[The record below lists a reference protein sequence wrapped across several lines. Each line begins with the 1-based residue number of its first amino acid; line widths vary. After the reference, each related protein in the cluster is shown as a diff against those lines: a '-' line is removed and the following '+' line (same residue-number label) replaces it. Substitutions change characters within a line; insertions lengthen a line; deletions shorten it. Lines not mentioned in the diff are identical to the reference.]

1 MAKFARKGKGGTPA
15 ISTAS
20 LPDIVFML
28 LFFFMTVTTM
38 KEVDLK
44 VIIKK
49 PHATEVKKLQN
60 KSLVKYIN
68 IGVPIAKYQSKFGKE
83 PIIQL
88 NDAFAN
94 VSDIGP
100 WVDAVRGDMDAE
112 NRSKMTTALRI
123 DKNARMG
130 IVTDVKQEL
139 RKAKALKITYIADKT
154 TKKDFFLN

>member
-44 VIIKK
+44 VHISK
-49 PHATEVKKLQN
+49 PKATEVKKIEN
-60 KSLVKYIN
+60 KALVKYIN
-68 IGVPIAKYQSKFGKE
+68 IGVPIPKYQSKFGKE
-83 PIIQL
+83 PVIQL

-100 WVDAVRGDMDAE
+100 WVDGVRADMDAE
-112 NRSKMTTALRI
+112 NRSKMTTALKI
-123 DKNARMG
+123 DKNAKMG

-154 TKKDFFLN
+154 TKDAFY

>member
-38 KEVDLK
+38 KETDLK
-44 VIIKK
+44 VTIHKA
-49 PHATEVKKLQN
+49 HATEVKKIEN
-60 KSLVKYIN
+60 KALVKYIN
-68 IGVPIAKYQSKFGKE
+68 IGVPIKTYQSKFGKE

-88 NDAFAN
+88 NDAFAS
-94 VSDIGP
+94 VGDIGP

-112 NRSKMTTALRI
+112 NRSKMTTALKI

-139 RKAKALKITYIADKT
+139 RRAKALKITYIADKT
-154 TKKDFFLN
+154 TKENFK

>member
-38 KEVDLK
+38 KEIDLK
-44 VIIKK
+44 VFIKK
-49 PHATEVKKLQN
+49 AKVTEVKKIEN
-60 KSLVKYIN
+60 KALVKYIN
-68 IGVPIAKYQSKFGKE
+68 IGIPKSKFQTKFGKE

-94 VSDIGP
+94 VSDISP

-123 DKNARMG
+123 DKNAKMG

-154 TKKDFFLN
+154 TKEEFR

>member
-38 KEVDLK
+38 KEIDLK
-44 VIIKK
+44 VTIHKT
-49 PHATEVKKLQN
+49 HATEVKKIEN
-60 KSLVKYIN
+60 KALVKYIN
-68 IGVPIAKYQSKFGKE
+68 IGVPKTELQSKFGKE

-88 NDAFAN
+88 NDAFAS
-94 VSDIGP
+94 VGDIGP
-100 WVDAVRGDMDAE
+100 WVDGVRGDMDAD
-112 NRSKMTTALRI
+112 NRSKMTTALKI

-154 TKKDFFLN
+154 TKEDFN

>member
-1 MAKFARKGKGGTPA
+1 MAKFARKGKGGTPP

-44 VIIKK
+44 VDIVKAR
-49 PHATEVKKLQN
+49 ATEVKKIEN
-60 KSLVKYIN
+60 KALVKYIN
-68 IGVPIAKYQSKFGKE
+68 IGVPKKKYQAKFGKE

-88 NDAFAN
+88 NDGFAGIG
-94 VSDIGP
+94 DIGP
-100 WVDAVRGDMDAE
+100 WVDAVRSDMDAE
-112 NRSKMTTALRI
+112 NRTKMTTALKI
-123 DKNARMG
+123 DKNAEMG

-154 TKKDFFLN
+154 TKKDFQ

>member
-38 KEVDLK
+38 KEIDLK
-44 VIIKK
+44 VDIEK
-49 PHATEVKKLQN
+49 PKATEVKKIEN
-60 KSLVKYIN
+60 KALVKYIN
-68 IGVPIAKYQSKFGKE
+68 IGVPKTKYQAKFGKE

-88 NDAFAN
+88 NDAFAGIG
-94 VSDIGP
+94 DIGP
-100 WVDAVRGDMDAE
+100 WVDAVRGDMNAE
-112 NRSKMTTALRI
+112 NRSKMTTALKI
-123 DKNARMG
+123 DKHAKMG

-154 TKKDFFLN
+154 TKDDLN